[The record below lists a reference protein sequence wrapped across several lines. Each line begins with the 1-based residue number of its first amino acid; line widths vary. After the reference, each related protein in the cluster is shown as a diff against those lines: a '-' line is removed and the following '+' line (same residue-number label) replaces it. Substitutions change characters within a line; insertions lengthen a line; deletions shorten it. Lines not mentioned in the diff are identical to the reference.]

1 VSAGHIAESHAK
13 FSSCRCSFFAMVSG
27 TALFAAD
34 RGTPAEAK
42 TMLRKAGAHYKSGRA
57 KTGACRFHAKKVP
70 FGDRNLYVV
79 CIAADHTIVAN
90 GGFPQY
96 VGASA
101 DAVKEADSKSLGPQ
115 DWDVVS
121 TKRGRRGAAPLDQ
134 SCEPPAGAKDQ
145 VLCQGW
151 ERCVRSRRL
160 QSGIAPE
167 RVLDSQLQLKRIE
180 SLP

>member
-1 VSAGHIAESHAK
+1 MSAGRIGASHESYQVAAAPALRNGERH
-13 FSSCRCSFFAMVSG
+13 G
-27 TALFAAD
+27 TVAAD

-42 TMLRKAGAHYKSGRA
+42 AMLRKAVAHYA
-57 KTGACRFHAKKVP
+57 DFTAKKAP
-70 FGDRNLYVV
+70 FGDRDLYVV
-79 CIAADHTIVAN
+79 CVAADHTVVAN

-101 DAVKEADSKSLGPQ
+101 DAVKDAEGQVRGPAGLGLGFDQ
-115 DWDVVS
+115 
-121 TKRGRRGAAPLDQ
+121 RGRRGAVPLDQ
-134 SCEPPAGAKDQ
+134 SCEPPAGAKDH
-145 VLCQGW
+145 VLCQGR

-167 RVLDSQLQLKRIE
+167 RALDSQLQLKRIE